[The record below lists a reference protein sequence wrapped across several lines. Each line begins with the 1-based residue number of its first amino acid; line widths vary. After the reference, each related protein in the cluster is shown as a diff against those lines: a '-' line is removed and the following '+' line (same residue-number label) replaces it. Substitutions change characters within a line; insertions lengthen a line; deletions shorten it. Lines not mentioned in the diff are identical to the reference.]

1 MRTGG
6 GKGEKILVSVRV
18 RPRNDKEK
26 TRNDI
31 CDWECVNNTTIICNN
46 NLPERSLFPST
57 YTFDKVFG
65 FDSPTKQVY
74 EDGAK
79 EVALCVLEG
88 INSSI
93 FAYGQTS
100 SGKTYTMSGITE
112 FAMNDIFCY
121 IQKHKEREFTLK
133 FSAIEIYNEAV
144 RDLLSGD
151 NNQLRLLD
159 DPELHQRGTVV
170 EKLIE
175 ETLRDRTHLEELL
188 SICETQRKIGET
200 SLNETSSRSHQILRL
215 TIESTGREFSLESS
229 RTLDASVV

>member
-188 SICETQRKIGET
+188 SICESK
-200 SLNETSSRSHQILRL
+200 
-215 TIESTGREFSLESS
+215 
-229 RTLDASVV
+229 